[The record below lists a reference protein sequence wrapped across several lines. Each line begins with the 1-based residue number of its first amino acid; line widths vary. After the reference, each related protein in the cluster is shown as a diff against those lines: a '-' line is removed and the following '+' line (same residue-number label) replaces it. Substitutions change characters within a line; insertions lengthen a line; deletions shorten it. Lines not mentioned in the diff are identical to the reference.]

1 MRARENA
8 APAVDEEDVSG
19 RTHFVIYTP
28 AYKVKFTEKEKSLQE
43 MDFVIFVS
51 SHFFCAWFLS
61 LDVFRNSRFLYF
73 LLRDIETY
81 S

>member
-1 MRARENA
+1 VERGGVRARENA

-43 MDFVIFVS
+43 MDFVIFV
-51 SHFFCAWFLS
+51 
-61 LDVFRNSRFLYF
+61 
-73 LLRDIETY
+73 
-81 S
+81 